1 MVHPSLGGIISP
13 LQGSLSVLAQSKH
26 IHDLIYHME
35 WAKGSGGVQLV
46 AEANDP
52 CVIEC
57 ECERGEVTVSV
68 GDVV

>member
-1 MVHPSLGGIISP
+1 MASFPPSKAV
-13 LQGSLSVLAQSKH
+13 LSVLAQSKH

-35 WAKGSGGVQLV
+35 WAKGSGEVQLV

-57 ECERGEVTVSV
+57 ECAGGEVTVSV